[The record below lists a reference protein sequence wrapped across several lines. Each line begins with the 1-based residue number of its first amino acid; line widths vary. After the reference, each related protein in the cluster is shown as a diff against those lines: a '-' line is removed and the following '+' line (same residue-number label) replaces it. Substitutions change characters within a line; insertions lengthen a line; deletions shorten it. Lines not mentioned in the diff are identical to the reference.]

1 VKDKSLEFLALEELK
16 EIVGKLFDEVTEIGT
31 TLLDMQRDYR
41 VVNGMCL
48 KCGRRNDKCDC
59 R

>member
-1 VKDKSLEFLALEELK
+1 MKDKSLEFLALEELK

-48 KCGRRNDKCDC
+48 KCGIRNDKCDC

>member
-1 VKDKSLEFLALEELK
+1 MKDKSLEFLALEELK
-16 EIVGKLFDEVTEIGT
+16 EIVGKLFAEVTEIGT

-48 KCGRRNDKCDC
+48 KCGIRNDKCDC